1 VAKIV
6 PFTEARANLTELLD
20 DLEDRQEHVLITR
33 NGRPSAV
40 MLSADEYESL
50 EETLDILQDKD
61 LLEALR
67 KSEDDVRAGRLTSL
81 EDLRRTVIL
90 RAFWHLTCPRHQAQ
104 RQCVKE
110 TSPRSG
116 GAQKE
121 AAQWRTT

>member
-1 VAKIV
+1 MLYTHPMAKIV

-20 DLEDRQEHVLITR
+20 DLEKRHEHVLITR

-61 LLEALR
+61 LLETLR

-81 EDLRRTVIL
+81 EDLRRM
-90 RAFWHLTCPRHQAQ
+90 R
-104 RQCVKE
+104 K
-110 TSPRSG
+110 
-116 GAQKE
+116 
-121 AAQWRTT
+121 